1 MLAWPAHPTYHRR
14 MDFHYRYNV
23 NADPDELWAL
33 VSDIPTV
40 GMCIPGASDVRAD
53 GDASYAGMVKV
64 RVGPISLGLNG
75 KLTVD
80 EIDDAGRQISLTGEG
95 ADRKVPGNVR
105 VRIKMTVEPADAG
118 NSVLVVDSEAN
129 IMGKLGEFGQGIIR
143 RKAEGI
149 LKDFGENLAK
159 KVAR

>member
-1 MLAWPAHPTYHRR
+1 MCLTMPMVLKALA
-14 MDFHYRYNV
+14 
-23 NADPDELWAL
+23 
-33 VSDIPTV
+33 
-40 GMCIPGASDVRAD
+40 VRTRLR
-53 GDASYAGMVKV
+53 K
-64 RVGPISLGLNG
+64 
-75 KLTVD
+75 
-80 EIDDAGRQISLTGEG
+80 ISLTGEG

-105 VRIKMTVEPADAG
+105 VRIKMAVEPADPG
-118 NSVLVVDSEAN
+118 SSVLVVDSEAN